1 MNRVYSNIQ
10 MIQCWMLMLY
20 LWYFQEYSEFIT
32 NYAYNAIGIVR
43 FREKIYNISEIA
55 KLVI

>member
-1 MNRVYSNIQ
+1 
-10 MIQCWMLMLY
+10 MLD

-32 NYAYNAIGIVR
+32 SYTYNAIGIIR
-43 FREKIYNISEIA
+43 FREKIYISEIV